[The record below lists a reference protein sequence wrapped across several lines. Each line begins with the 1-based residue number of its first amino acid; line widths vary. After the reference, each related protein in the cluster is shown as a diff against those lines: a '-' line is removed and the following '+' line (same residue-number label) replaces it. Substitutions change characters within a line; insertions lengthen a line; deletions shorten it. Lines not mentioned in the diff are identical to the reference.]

1 MPGSMRG
8 AGRGRRNEHRFH
20 DASWPGLSRPY
31 TFVNL
36 TQIDNLRRKTW
47 MPGSSPGM
55 TRRECA
61 DDLWREDFDLA
72 DKIDSYV
79 CGISDTPL
87 LGDTIGR
94 SLDHAVRRW
103 GPREA
108 LVSPSHDVRWTWSE
122 FAERVDALAAGF
134 LALGLERGERIGI
147 WSLNRPEWT
156 LTQFAAA
163 KAGLILVTINPA
175 YRLSELEFAL
185 KKVGCAAI
193 VTATAFK
200 TSNYMDMLHTLLPEL
215 ARAKPGQLQAARL
228 PALRMVIQIGG
239 PAASGTIPFED
250 VARMGGAGHRERLAA
265 LGAALQFDDPVN
277 IQFTSGTTGSPKGVT
292 LTHHNI
298 LNNGYFTG
306 RAMRLTE
313 ADRICIPV
321 PLYHCFGM
329 VMGNLASVTL
339 GTTMVY
345 PGEGF
350 DPLAT
355 LRAIEQEKCTALYGV
370 PTMFIAELDHPE
382 FKNFDLK
389 SLRTGIMAGAPCP
402 IEVMKRVNTEMN
414 MREVTIAYGMTET
427 SPVSFQSATDDP
439 LERRVSTV
447 GRIHPHVEVKVVDLE
462 GRIVKRGE
470 RGELCTRG
478 YSVMLGYWEDEEKTG
493 DVLDA
498 NGWMHTGDLAT
509 IDDAGYCN
517 IVGRIKD
524 LVIRGGENL
533 YPREI
538 EEFLYRHPK
547 IQDVQIFGVAD
558 TRYGEEL
565 CAWIRVRPGETLT
578 AEEVRAF
585 CDGQIAHNKIPRYVE
600 FVDEFPMTV
609 TGKIQK
615 FVMRDAVE
623 QRLGLKAA
631 KTA

>member
-1 MPGSMRG
+1 MADGL
-8 AGRGRRNEHRFH
+8 AGK
-20 DASWPGLSRPY
+20 A
-31 TFVNL
+31 
-36 TQIDNLRRKTW
+36 
-47 MPGSSPGM
+47 
-55 TRRECA
+55 
-61 DDLWREDFDLA
+61 
-72 DKIDSYV
+72 DSYV
-79 CGISDTPL
+79 CGVSDTPL

-103 GPREA
+103 GKREA
-108 LVSPSHDVRWTWSE
+108 LVSPSHGVRWTWTE

-200 TSNYMDMLHTLLPEL
+200 TSQYMEMLNTLLPEL
-215 ARAKPGQLQAARL
+215 ASARPGQLQAARL
-228 PALRMVIQIGG
+228 PALRMVIQIGS

-250 VARMGGAGHRERLAA
+250 VAGMGRAEHREQLAA

-355 LRAIEQEKCTALYGV
+355 LRAVEQEKCTALYGV

-382 FKNFDLK
+382 FATFNLK

-414 MREVTIAYGMTET
+414 MGEVTIAYGMTET

-462 GRIVKRGE
+462 GKIVKRGE

-478 YSVMLGYWEDEEKTG
+478 YSVMLGYWEEKEKTG

-547 IQDVQIFGVAD
+547 IQDVQIFSVAD

-578 AEEVRAF
+578 ADEVRAF

-615 FVMRDAVE
+615 FVMREAVE

-631 KTA
+631 RTA

>member
-1 MPGSMRG
+1 
-8 AGRGRRNEHRFH
+8 
-20 DASWPGLSRPY
+20 
-31 TFVNL
+31 L
-36 TQIDNLRRKTW
+36 TNT
-47 MPGSSPGM
+47 
-55 TRRECA
+55 
-61 DDLWREDFDLA
+61 
-72 DKIDSYV
+72 IDSYV
-79 CGISDTPL
+79 CGISDAPL
-87 LGDTIGR
+87 LGDTIGGCLNR
-94 SLDHAVRRW
+94 AAQRW
-103 GPREA
+103 GDREA
-108 LVSPSHDVRWTWSE
+108 LVSPSHDVRWTWKE
-122 FAERVDALAAGF
+122 FAARVDALAAGF
-134 LALGLERGERIGI
+134 LALGLERGARIGV

-163 KAGLILVTINPA
+163 KAGLVLVTINPA

-185 KKVGCAAI
+185 AKVGCAAI

-200 TSNYMDMLHTLLPEL
+200 TSNYMEMLNTLLPEL
-215 ARAKPGQLQAARL
+215 AASQPGELQAARL
-228 PALRMVIQIGG
+228 PQLRAVIQIGG
-239 PAASGTIPFED
+239 PKSPGTLTFED
-250 VARMGGAGHRERLAA
+250 VTKMGGARHREQLAELA
-265 LGAALQFDDPVN
+265 KTLQFDDAVN

-292 LTHHNI
+292 LTHRNI
-298 LNNGYFTG
+298 LNNGYFVG

-313 ADRICIPV
+313 KDRICIPV

-329 VMGNLASVTL
+329 VIGNLASVTL
-339 GTTMVY
+339 GATMVY

-355 LRAIEQEKCTALYGV
+355 LQTIEKEKCTALYGV

-382 FKNFDLK
+382 FARFNLK

-402 IEVMKRVNTEMN
+402 IEVMKRVNNEMN
-414 MREVTIAYGMTET
+414 MGEVTIAYGMTET
-427 SPVSFQSATDDP
+427 SPVSFQSSTDDP

-462 GRIVKRGE
+462 GRVVPRGE

-478 YSVMLGYWEDEEKTG
+478 YSVMLGYWDEPEKTR

-498 NGWMHTGDLAT
+498 NGWMHTGDIAI
-509 IDDAGYCN
+509 IDAEGYCN

-524 LVIRGGENL
+524 MVIRGGENL

-558 TRYGEEL
+558 DRYGEEL
-565 CAWIRVRPGETLT
+565 CAWIRTRPGETLT
-578 AEEVRAF
+578 GDEVRAF
-585 CDGQIAHNKIPRYVE
+585 CQGQIAHNKIPRYVE

-615 FVMRDAVE
+615 FLMREAVE
-623 QRLGLKAA
+623 AKLGLKAA

>member
-1 MPGSMRG
+1 M
-8 AGRGRRNEHRFH
+8 
-20 DASWPGLSRPY
+20 
-31 TFVNL
+31 
-36 TQIDNLRRKTW
+36 
-47 MPGSSPGM
+47 
-55 TRRECA
+55 
-61 DDLWREDFDLA
+61 A
-72 DKIDSYV
+72 DKSDSYV
-79 CGISDTPL
+79 CGVSDTPL

-103 GPREA
+103 GKREA
-108 LVSPSHDVRWTWSE
+108 LVSPSHGVRWTWAE
-122 FAERVDALAAGF
+122 FAERVEALAAGF
-134 LALGLERGERIGI
+134 LALGLARGERIGI

-193 VTATAFK
+193 VTATSFK
-200 TSNYMDMLHTLLPEL
+200 TSQYMEMLNTLLPEL
-215 ARAKPGQLQAARL
+215 AGSTPGKLQAARL
-228 PALRMVIQIGG
+228 PELRMVIQIGG

-250 VARMGGAGHRERLAA
+250 VARMGVSEHREQLAA

-382 FKNFDLK
+382 FRNFNLK

-402 IEVMKRVNTEMN
+402 IEVMKRVNSEMN
-414 MREVTIAYGMTET
+414 MGEVTIAYGMTET

-478 YSVMLGYWEDEEKTG
+478 YSVMLGYWEEKEKTG

-509 IDDAGYCN
+509 IDVSGYCN

-565 CAWIRVRPGETLT
+565 CAWIRVKPGETLT

>member
-1 MPGSMRG
+1 M
-8 AGRGRRNEHRFH
+8 AN
-20 DASWPGLSRPY
+20 
-31 TFVNL
+31 
-36 TQIDNLRRKTW
+36 
-47 MPGSSPGM
+47 
-55 TRRECA
+55 
-61 DDLWREDFDLA
+61 DLA
-72 DKIDSYV
+72 GKADSYV

-103 GPREA
+103 GDREA
-108 LVSPSHDVRWTWSE
+108 LVSPSHGVRWTWTE

-134 LALGLERGERIGI
+134 LALGLQRGERIGI

-200 TSNYMDMLHTLLPEL
+200 TSQYMEMLNTLLPEL
-215 ARAKPGQLQAARL
+215 ASATPGQLRAARL
-228 PALRMVIQIGG
+228 PALRTVIQIGG
-239 PAASGTIPFED
+239 PAASGTIPFEK
-250 VARMGGAGHRERLAA
+250 VAHMGKAEHREQLAA
-265 LGAALQFDDPVN
+265 LGAALQFDDAVN

-339 GTTMVY
+339 GATMVY

-355 LRAIEQEKCTALYGV
+355 LRAIEQEKCTTLYGV

-382 FKNFDLK
+382 FKTFNLT

-402 IEVMKRVNTEMN
+402 IEVMRRVVSEMN

-478 YSVMLGYWEDEEKTG
+478 YSVMLGYWEEKEKTA
-493 DVLDA
+493 DVLDS

-509 IDDAGYCN
+509 IDDEGYCN

-524 LVIRGGENL
+524 MVIRGGENL

-547 IQDVQIFGVAD
+547 VQDVQIFGVAD

-578 AEEVRAF
+578 AEEIRAF

>member
-1 MPGSMRG
+1 
-8 AGRGRRNEHRFH
+8 
-20 DASWPGLSRPY
+20 
-31 TFVNL
+31 L
-36 TQIDNLRRKTW
+36 TER
-47 MPGSSPGM
+47 
-55 TRRECA
+55 A
-61 DDLWREDFDLA
+61 
-72 DKIDSYV
+72 DSYV
-79 CGISDTPL
+79 CGTASAPL

-94 SLDHAVRRW
+94 SLDLAAERW
-103 GPREA
+103 GEREA
-108 LVSPSHDVRWTWSE
+108 LVSPSHGVRWTWTQ
-122 FAERVDALAAGF
+122 FAEKVDALAAGF
-134 LALGLERGERIGI
+134 LALGLQRGERIGI

-175 YRLSELEFAL
+175 YRLTELEFAL
-185 KKVGCAAI
+185 AKVGCAA
-193 VTATAFK
+193 VVSATAFK
-200 TSNYMDMLHTLLPEL
+200 TSGYMEMLNTLLPEL
-215 ARAKPGQLQAARL
+215 ATARPGHLEAARL
-228 PALRMVIQIGG
+228 PQLRAVIQIGG
-239 PAASGTIPFED
+239 PQCPGTIAFEE
-250 VARMGGAGHRERLAA
+250 VAQMGGARHHEQLAA
-265 LGAALQFDDPVN
+265 LGKDLQFDDPVN

-306 RAMRLTE
+306 RAMRLTQS
-313 ADRICIPV
+313 DRICIPV

-339 GTTMVY
+339 GATMVY

-355 LRAIEQEKCTALYGV
+355 LETIAEEKCTTLYGV

-382 FKNFDLK
+382 FSRFDLS

-402 IEVMKRVNTEMN
+402 IAVMKRVNTEMN
-414 MREVTIAYGMTET
+414 MGEVTIAYGMTET
-427 SPVSFQSATDDP
+427 SPVSFQSAVDDP
-439 LERRVSTV
+439 LERRVATV
-447 GRIHPHVEVKVVDLE
+447 GRIHPHVEVKVVDLD
-462 GRIVKRGE
+462 GKIVKRGE

-478 YSVMLGYWEDEEKTG
+478 YSVMLGYWDEPEKTA
-493 DVLDA
+493 DVLDR

-509 IDDAGYCN
+509 IDDEGYCN

-524 LVIRGGENL
+524 MVIRGGENL

-547 IQDVQIFGVAD
+547 IQDVQVFGVAD
-558 TRYGEEL
+558 DRYGEEL
-565 CAWIRVRPGETLT
+565 CAWIRIRAGETLT
-578 AEEVRAF
+578 PEEVRAF
-585 CDGQIAHNKIPRYVE
+585 CQGQIAHNKIPRYVE

-615 FVMRDAVE
+615 FMMRQATE
-623 QRLGLKAA
+623 SRLGLKAA